1 MKHDID
7 SVMSAFMSE
16 LVYQTNAVAAPPT
29 ETVQVTI
36 DGQRYTARAPQT
48 HVMEELSAALS
59 STASVL
65 EQAHAMIQLLKDTFI
80 DEDWIRL
87 KTRMEDRNDSLRS
100 YAQLVPALLGI
111 CEYFGADTSNWAIA
125 TQPEPEYQQQR
136 PGRNT
141 YQQQVPDLGRPMRNF
156 PPPPA
161 AGR

>member
-1 MKHDID
+1 
-7 SVMSAFMSE
+7 MSEFMSD

-48 HVMEELSAALS
+48 HVMEELSASLS

-65 EQAHAMIQLLKDTFI
+65 EQAHAMIQLLKDTFV

-125 TQPEPEYQQQR
+125 TQPEPQPNTYQQRQH
-136 PGRNT
+136 N
-141 YQQQVPDLGRPMRNF
+141 YQQQQVPDLGRPMRNF

-161 AGR
+161 GR